1 MGPERQP
8 RERYEA
14 LAREGDPD
22 AMCRLAIL
30 LSPSDPDEAV
40 RWYTRAAE
48 LGHRGSM
55 YNLGAMVQKSQRDEA
70 RKWWA
75 RAAALEDPGA
85 MFGLGRLAEED
96 GDADEASRWFD
107 KAEDTGDPLAANWLA
122 LRLESESPDEHSVMA
137 REQAAL
143 FRVAMAIAGEAN
155 PVSVFHLVSEE
166 AARLLGADIGSLA
179 RFESETELVN
189 LAAWA
194 EVEIQGMPPYG
205 ARQPIMGAVPPEQ
218 PRGCQWVSRH
228 R

>member
-1 MGPERQP
+1 VACNPACLDLFAVGRDDEIGRAWQWAPDTGERAGLEGALRDVLASRRPLTVEQHLVDHDGVARVARWGLTPFDIGGGPAR
-8 RERYEA
+8 A
-14 LAREGDPD
+14 LAVS
-22 AMCRLAIL
+22 A
-30 LSPSDPDEAV
+30 
-40 RWYTRAAE
+40 
-48 LGHRGSM
+48 
-55 YNLGAMVQKSQRDEA
+55 RD
-70 RKWWA
+70 
-75 RAAALEDPGA
+75 
-85 MFGLGRLAEED
+85 
-96 GDADEASRWFD
+96 
-107 KAEDTGDPLAANWLA
+107 
-122 LRLESESPDEHSVMA
+122 DEHSVMA